1 MPDPLDSIMDMVNN
15 VESMYNDKNGLYR
28 KWIRWGKEGWDEKQA
43 RKEARALAAHFAEAI
58 EARPGWPE
66 LRQPHYRGSD
76 FDQAAD
82 EMIEEFKTEELPKWS

>member
-1 MPDPLDSIMDMVNN
+1 MDMVNN

-58 EARPGWPE
+58 EAMPGWPE